1 MRDLHVWLLSALL
14 AAIGLVLAF
23 YKVERLGLPLNPGT
37 DAPVWTVEARIKL
50 DAKGAVKAEFT
61 LPDRPPGFWV
71 LDEDFIS
78 SNFGLV
84 IEGAATSR
92 RAKWAIRRASGD
104 KTLYYR
110 LTLYQ
115 DDAANLERTG
125 PTPPFPGRPDY
136 PEPQKSAIEAVL
148 DQVRSESADIST
160 FTQELL
166 IRLSSDS
173 DDENIDLLR
182 NSAPSPEQ
190 WAEQIVQI
198 LAGARIPARLVW
210 GLRLYE
216 GMRHGKLEPMLEV
229 HNSSQWLAFDPATG
243 RRGFPDRFLL
253 WRVGNAPLVDVS
265 GGDNV
270 RVEFSAASRM
280 SDIVSVAQQRGRAM
294 GSRVM
299 EFSLFSLPVA
309 TQNIYRVLL
318 TIPLGV
324 ALLVLLRN
332 VVGIQ
337 TFGTFMPILIALAFR
352 ETDLLWGVSLFIV
365 LVSVGLLIRFY
376 FEKLKLLLVPRLAS
390 VVIVV
395 ILLMVAISILSHKLG
410 LDQGLSVAL
419 FPMVVLAMTIERM
432 SIVWEEHGPA
442 DAIVMGLGSLA
453 VACAAYVVM
462 QDRTLQYL
470 VFVFPE
476 LLLVLLSITLLLG
489 RYKGYR
495 LTEFWRFRFMLRD
508 RHDDDTP

>member
-1 MRDLHVWLLSALL
+1 
-14 AAIGLVLAF
+14 
-23 YKVERLGLPLNPGT
+23 
-37 DAPVWTVEARIKL
+37 
-50 DAKGAVKAEFT
+50 
-61 LPDRPPGFWV
+61 
-71 LDEDFIS
+71 
-78 SNFGLV
+78 
-84 IEGAATSR
+84 
-92 RAKWAIRRASGD
+92 
-104 KTLYYR
+104 
-110 LTLYQ
+110 
-115 DDAANLERTG
+115 
-125 PTPPFPGRPDY
+125 
-136 PEPQKSAIEAVL
+136 
-148 DQVRSESADIST
+148 
-160 FTQELL
+160 
-166 IRLSSDS
+166 
-173 DDENIDLLR
+173 
-182 NSAPSPEQ
+182 
-190 WAEQIVQI
+190 
-198 LAGARIPARLVW
+198 
-210 GLRLYE
+210 
-216 GMRHGKLEPMLEV
+216 
-229 HNSSQWLAFDPATG
+229 
-243 RRGFPDRFLL
+243 
-253 WRVGNAPLVDVS
+253 
-265 GGDNV
+265 
-270 RVEFSAASRM
+270 VEFSAASRV
-280 SDIVSVAQQRGRAM
+280 SDLVSVARQRGRAM

-324 ALLVLLRN
+324 ALLVILRN

-365 LVSVGLLIRFY
+365 LVSLGLLIRFY

-410 LDQGLSVAL
+410 LEQGLSVAL

-432 SIVWEEHGPA
+432 SIVWEEHGPT

-495 LTEFWRFRFMLRD
+495 LTEFWRFRFMRND
-508 RHDDDTP
+508 RRDDDTP

>member
-1 MRDLHVWLLSALL
+1 M
-14 AAIGLVLAF
+14 LVC
-23 YKVERLGLPLNPGT
+23 
-37 DAPVWTVEARIKL
+37 
-50 DAKGAVKAEFT
+50 
-61 LPDRPPGFWV
+61 
-71 LDEDFIS
+71 S
-78 SNFGLV
+78 
-84 IEGAATSR
+84 
-92 RAKWAIRRASGD
+92 
-104 KTLYYR
+104 
-110 LTLYQ
+110 
-115 DDAANLERTG
+115 
-125 PTPPFPGRPDY
+125 
-136 PEPQKSAIEAVL
+136 
-148 DQVRSESADIST
+148 
-160 FTQELL
+160 
-166 IRLSSDS
+166 
-173 DDENIDLLR
+173 
-182 NSAPSPEQ
+182 
-190 WAEQIVQI
+190 
-198 LAGARIPARLVW
+198 
-210 GLRLYE
+210 
-216 GMRHGKLEPMLEV
+216 
-229 HNSSQWLAFDPATG
+229 
-243 RRGFPDRFLL
+243 
-253 WRVGNAPLVDVS
+253 VGNASLVNVS

-432 SIVWEEHGPA
+432 SIVWEERGAA
-442 DAIVMGLGSLA
+442 DAMRAAAGSLL
-453 VACAAYVVM
+453 VASVAYLAM
-462 QDRTLQYL
+462 GMDWLEHLIFT
-470 VFVFPE
+470 FPE
-476 LLLVLLSITLLLG
+476 LLLVVLAIVILMG
-489 RYKGYR
+489 RYTGYR
-495 LTEFWRFRFMLRD
+495 LTELTRFKALAGN
-508 RHDDDTP
+508 